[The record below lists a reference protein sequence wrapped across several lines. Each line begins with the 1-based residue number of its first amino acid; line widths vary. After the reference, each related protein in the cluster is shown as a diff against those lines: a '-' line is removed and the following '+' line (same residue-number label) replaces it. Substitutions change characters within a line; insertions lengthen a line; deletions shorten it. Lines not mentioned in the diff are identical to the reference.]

1 MEDFNSMNIGRIN
14 FAPSPT
20 PADDLSAIIKLA
32 DHIRDLEIDR
42 HELQTA
48 LDDQIALVQQLQNEI
63 EILLEENVK

>member
-1 MEDFNSMNIGRIN
+1 MTIGRIN
-14 FAPSPT
+14 FAPAPPT
-20 PADDLSAIIKLA
+20 PADDLSAIMKLA

-63 EILLEENVK
+63 EILLDEKVK

>member
-1 MEDFNSMNIGRIN
+1 MNIGRIN

>member
-1 MEDFNSMNIGRIN
+1 MNTGRIN

-20 PADDLSAIIKLA
+20 PADDLSAIMKLA

-48 LDDQIALVQQLQNEI
+48 LDDQIALVQQLQKEI
-63 EILLEENVK
+63 ELLLEETVK